1 MTVRDT
7 RKKTGVR
14 VPAERSLKEPPPQTS
29 RPRPALRRE
38 YDPAQQ
44 ADEVFR
50 TFSARWEW

>member
-14 VPAERSLKEPPPQTS
+14 VPAQRPLKEASAQTS
-29 RPRPALRRE
+29 RPLPALRRE